1 MDIKRVIFVDNISDI
16 DFSNVGMH
24 WTKSMDYVHTGGG
37 QNGFSKG
44 RFRVEFIAESFSGAI
59 NNEATAE
66 SNNNFPKEQEVI
78 LDANQSFDCM
88 VSIMD
93 EVENYEVEFEE
104 YTINTGTRCDQWVNN
119 F

>member
-1 MDIKRVIFVDNISDI
+1 MDIKRVIFVENISDI
-16 DFSNVGMH
+16 DFSNVGLH
-24 WTKSMDYVHTGGG
+24 WTSNMDYIHTGGG
-37 QNGFSKG
+37 ENGFSKG
-44 RFRVEFIAESFSGAI
+44 RYRVEFISEGFSGTFNA
-59 NNEATAE
+59 EATKE

-78 LDANQSFDCM
+78 LCANQEFDCM

-104 YTINTGTRCDQWVNN
+104 YQINTGTRCDKWVKN